1 MSRLFRVVYMG
12 DSITFGQ
19 YVAPSLRWTTLID
32 ERLRAE
38 FGGTTPIETFNR
50 GVSGETTRLGLER
63 FPTDLQ
69 AFRPDLITLQFGMN
83 DCNCWDSDEGLPRV
97 SPAAF
102 RANLT
107 EMVERARRFGAREVI
122 MATNHRTLRKK
133 HMPSG
138 EEYEDAN
145 GRYNEILREVAAEA
159 SCRLCDVHA
168 VFDAMPRQQLV
179 PLLLPAPDLLHLSG
193 AGNRVYADLMWP
205 HLREGVVAALPAT
218 ESAR

>member
-1 MSRLFRVVYMG
+1 MG

-19 YVAPSLRWTTLID
+19 YVETSLRWTTLID
-32 ERLRAE
+32 ERLRVQFWA
-38 FGGTTPIETFNR
+38 TTSIETFNR
-50 GVSGETTRLGLER
+50 GVAGETTRLGLER
-63 FPTDLQ
+63 FPSDLQ
-69 AFRPDLITLQFGMN
+69 ALRPDLITLQFGMN

-102 RANLT
+102 RANLF
-107 EMVERARRFGAREVI
+107 EMIERARRFGAREVV

-138 EEYEDAN
+138 EEYEHAN
-145 GRYNEILREVAAEA
+145 GRYNQILREVAAEA

-168 VFDAMPRQQLV
+168 VFDAMPADELV
-179 PLLLPAPDLLHLSG
+179 PLLLPAPDLLHLSA
-193 AGNRVYADLMWP
+193 AGNRVYADLIWP
-205 HLREGVVAALPAT
+205 HVRQAVVDALPAT